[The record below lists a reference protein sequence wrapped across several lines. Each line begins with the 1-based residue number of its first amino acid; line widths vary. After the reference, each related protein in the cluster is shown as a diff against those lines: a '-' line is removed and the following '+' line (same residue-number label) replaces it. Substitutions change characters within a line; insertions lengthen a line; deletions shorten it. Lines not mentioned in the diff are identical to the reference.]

1 MMRRTLILIVV
12 VVTAMLAGIWAASAV
27 APCALPSAL
36 MDKIAPGKS
45 AACPAP
51 SAATDDPPRAVEP
64 PAVTVIPAVKR
75 EFVDRLF
82 VSGTLVAREEA
93 QVAARIDGLPIVELD
108 AEDGDRVK
116 EGQVL
121 ARLDRTQ
128 LDAMLAE
135 NDAATKRADAAI
147 DQARSLIAQSQAQVQ
162 FANADFDRAH
172 KLDPGIMA
180 ASTVEQREMA
190 MKTAQAQ
197 LAAARFALG
206 LAEADR
212 KSRDAERQ
220 ELQVRIDRTEVRAP
234 VAGIVSRRSARL
246 GASASTSGEPLF
258 RIIEDGAIDLE
269 ADVPEQSLA
278 RLAVGMRAE
287 LKLPGVEG
295 LVSGRVRLLN
305 QEVDK
310 ASRTG
315 KVRIALNDASRAHI
329 GAFASGQVELARR
342 EGVAVPAAALERD
355 GEQARLDVVRDGKVE
370 VRHVKAGIT
379 DGDWV
384 EIQAGVADGESV
396 VARAAAF
403 LRPGDRVRP
412 TPETTAAADG

>member
-1 MMRRTLILIVV
+1 MRRILII
-12 VVTAMLAGIWAASAV
+12 VVTAAAAAGGVWGASAV

-36 MDKIAPGKS
+36 MSKLAPAKA

-51 SAATDDPPRAVEP
+51 AQSASDQPRVIEP
-64 PAVTVIPAVKR
+64 PAVTIVPATKR

-93 QVAARIDGLPIVELD
+93 QVAARIDGLAIVELD

-121 ARLDRTQ
+121 ARLDRSQ
-128 LDAMLAE
+128 LDALLAE

-147 DQARSLIAQSQAQVQ
+147 DQAGSLIAQSQAQVQ

-172 KLDPGIMA
+172 KLEAGVMA
-180 ASTVEQREMA
+180 ASTIEQREMA

-220 ELQVRIDRTEVRAP
+220 ELQVRINRTEVKAP
-234 VAGIVSRRSARL
+234 VAGIVSRRSARV

-258 RIIEDGAIDLE
+258 RIIQDGAVDLE
-269 ADVPEQSLA
+269 ADVPEQTLA
-278 RLAVGMRAE
+278 RLAIGMPAE
-287 LKLPGVEG
+287 LKLPGVESAV
-295 LVSGRVRLLN
+295 LGRVRLVN

-310 ASRTG
+310 SSRTG
-315 KVRIALNDASRAHI
+315 RVRIALDDVSRAHI

-342 EGVAVPAAALERD
+342 EGVGVPATALERD
-355 GEQARLDVVRDGKVE
+355 GDAARLDVVRDGKIE
-370 VRHVKAGIT
+370 VRQVKAGVI
-379 DGDWV
+379 DGAWV
-384 EIQAGVADGESV
+384 EIQAGLTEGESV
-396 VARAAAF
+396 VTRAAAF
-403 LRPGDRVRP
+403 LRGGDRVRP
-412 TPETTAAADG
+412 TPETTAANG

>member
-1 MMRRTLILIVV
+1 MRRTVIIVF
-12 VVTAMLAGIWAASAV
+12 TAAAAALGGVWAASAF
-27 APCALPSAL
+27 APCALPSTL
-36 MDKIAPGKS
+36 MSKIAPAKA

-51 SAATDDPPRAVEP
+51 AQAAADQPRMIEP
-64 PAVTVIPAVKR
+64 PAVTVVPATKR

-93 QVAARIDGLPIVELD
+93 QVAARIDGLAIVELD

-128 LDAMLAE
+128 LDALTAQ

-147 DQARSLIAQSQAQVQ
+147 DQAGSLIAQSQAQVQ

-172 KLDPGIMA
+172 KLEAGVMA

-220 ELQVRIDRTEVRAP
+220 ELTVRIGRTEVKAP
-234 VAGIVSRRSARL
+234 VAGIVSRRSAKL

-258 RIIEDGAIDLE
+258 RIIEDGAVDLE
-269 ADVPEQSLA
+269 ADVPEQTLA
-278 RLAVGMRAE
+278 RLTVGMPAE
-287 LKLPGVEG
+287 LKLPGVEAP
-295 LVSGRVRLLN
+295 VSGRVRLVN

-315 KVRIALNDASRAHI
+315 KVRIALGDVSRAHI
-329 GAFASGQVELARR
+329 GAFASGSVELARR
-342 EGVAVPAAALERD
+342 EGVGVPATALERD
-355 GEQARLDVVRDGKVE
+355 GDAARLDVVRDEKVE
-370 VRHVKAGIT
+370 TRQVKPGIA

-384 EIQAGVADGESV
+384 EIQAGVTEGESV
-396 VARAAAF
+396 ITRAAAF
-403 LRPGDRVRP
+403 LRSGDRVRP
-412 TPETTAAADG
+412 TPETTAANG

>member
-1 MMRRTLILIVV
+1 MRRSLIIGVAAAAAV
-12 VVTAMLAGIWAASAV
+12 LAGVWAASAV
-27 APCALPSAL
+27 APCALPFAL
-36 MDKIAPGKS
+36 VNKIAPDKA

-51 SAATDDPPRAVEP
+51 AQAAVDEPRVVEP
-64 PAVTVIPAVKR
+64 PAVTVVPATKR

-93 QVAARIDGLPIVELD
+93 QVAARIDGLAIVELD
-108 AEDGDRVK
+108 AEDGDHVR

-121 ARLDRTQ
+121 ARLDRSQ
-128 LDAMLAE
+128 LDALLAQ

-147 DQARSLIAQSQAQVQ
+147 DQAQSLIAQSQAQAQ
-162 FANADFDRAH
+162 FASADFDRAR
-172 KLDPGIMA
+172 KLGQGVMA
-180 ASTVEQREMA
+180 ASTIEQRQTA
-190 MKTAQAQ
+190 MKTAEAQ
-197 LAAARFALG
+197 LAAARNALG
-206 LAEADR
+206 VAEADR

-220 ELQVRIDRTEVRAP
+220 ELEVRIDRTEVKAP
-234 VAGIVSRRSARL
+234 VSGIVMRRSARL
-246 GASASTSGEPLF
+246 GAAASTSGEPLF

-278 RLAVGMRAE
+278 RLAVGMPAE

-295 LVSGRVRLLN
+295 PVSGRVRLVN

-315 KVRIALNDASRAHI
+315 KVRIALEDVSHAHV
-329 GAFASGQVELARR
+329 GAFASGLVERARR
-342 EGVAVPAAALERD
+342 QGIGVPAAALERD
-355 GEQARLDVVRDGKVE
+355 GDEARLDVVSDGKVE
-370 VRHVKAGIT
+370 LRQVKAGIA

-384 EIQAGVADGESV
+384 EILSGVADGESV

-412 TPETTAAADG
+412 TPPEATAANG

>member
-1 MMRRTLILIVV
+1 MRRALIAAIIV
-12 VVTAMLAGIWAASAV
+12 AALGGGGIWAASIV
-27 APCALPSAL
+27 APCAMPAAL
-36 MDKIAPGKS
+36 MAKIAPGKIAS
-45 AACPAP
+45 CPAP
-51 SAATDDPPRAVEP
+51 AAADQPRAVEP
-64 PAVTVIPAVKR
+64 PAVTVVPATKR
-75 EFVDRLF
+75 EFVDRQF

-93 QVAARIDGLPIVELD
+93 QVAARIDGLAIVEVD
-108 AEDGDRVK
+108 AEDGDRVRQ
-116 EGQVL
+116 GQVL

-128 LDAMLAE
+128 LDALVAE
-135 NDAATKRADAAI
+135 NDAATRRADAAI

-172 KLDPGIMA
+172 KLEAGIMA

-197 LAAARFALG
+197 FAAAQFALG
-206 LAEADR
+206 VAEADR

-220 ELQVRIDRTEVRAP
+220 ELLVRIDRTEVKAP
-234 VAGIVSRRSARL
+234 VGGIVSRRSAKV
-246 GASASTSGEPLF
+246 GADASSTGEPLF
-258 RIIEDGAIDLE
+258 RIIEDGAVDLE

-278 RLAVGMRAE
+278 RLAVGMPAE
-287 LKLPGVEG
+287 LKLPGVDG
-295 LVSGRVRLLN
+295 AVAGRVRLVN

-315 KVRIALNDASRAHI
+315 KVRIALDDVSHAHI

-342 EGVAVPAAALERD
+342 AGVGAPATAFEREGEK
-355 GEQARLDVVRDGKVE
+355 ARLYVVSDGKVE
-370 VRHVKAGIT
+370 ERQVKPEIV
-379 DGDWV
+379 DGDSV
-384 EIQAGVADGESV
+384 EIESGVATGESV

-412 TPETTAAADG
+412 APDGAAGG

>member
-1 MMRRTLILIVV
+1 MRRTLIIA
-12 VVTAMLAGIWAASAV
+12 VTAAAAALGGVWTASAV
-27 APCALPSAL
+27 APCALPHAL
-36 MDKIAPGKS
+36 TDKFAPGKA
-45 AACPAP
+45 AACPALAQ
-51 SAATDDPPRAVEP
+51 AAADQPRVIEP
-64 PAVTVIPAVKR
+64 PAVTVVPATKR

-93 QVAARIDGLPIVELD
+93 QVAARIDGLAIVELD

-121 ARLDRTQ
+121 ARLDRSQ

-135 NDAATKRADAAI
+135 NDAAIRRADAAI
-147 DQARSLIAQSQAQVQ
+147 DQAGSLIAQSQAQVQ
-162 FANADFDRAH
+162 FSNADFDRAR
-172 KLDPGIMA
+172 KLEAGVMA
-180 ASTVEQREMA
+180 ASTIEQREMA

-212 KSRDAERQ
+212 KSRDAERR
-220 ELQVRIDRTEVRAP
+220 ELEVRIGRTEVKAP
-234 VAGIVSRRSARL
+234 VSGIVSRRSARL

-258 RIIEDGAIDLE
+258 RIIEDGAVDLE
-269 ADVPEQSLA
+269 ADVPEQTLA
-278 RLAVGMRAE
+278 RLAVGMPAE

-295 LVSGRVRLLN
+295 AVLGRVRLVN

-315 KVRIALNDASRAHI
+315 KVRIALSDVSRAHI
-329 GAFASGQVELARR
+329 GAFASGQVELAHRQ
-342 EGVAVPAAALERD
+342 GVGVPATALERD
-355 GEQARLDVVRDGKVE
+355 GDAARLDVVRAEKVE
-370 VRHVKAGIT
+370 TRQVKPGIA

-384 EIQAGVADGESV
+384 EIQAGVTEGESV
-396 VARAAAF
+396 ITRAAAF
-403 LRPGDRVRP
+403 LRSGDRVRP
-412 TPETTAAADG
+412 TAETTAANG

>member
-1 MMRRTLILIVV
+1 MRRTVIIVF
-12 VVTAMLAGIWAASAV
+12 TAAAAALGGVWAASAF
-27 APCALPSAL
+27 APCALPSTL
-36 MDKIAPGKS
+36 MSKIAPAKA

-51 SAATDDPPRAVEP
+51 AQAAADQPRMIEP
-64 PAVTVIPAVKR
+64 PAVTVVPATKR

-93 QVAARIDGLPIVELD
+93 QVAARIDGLAIVELD

-128 LDAMLAE
+128 LDALMAQ

-147 DQARSLIAQSQAQVQ
+147 DQAGSLIAQSQAQVQ

-172 KLDPGIMA
+172 KLEAGVMA
-180 ASTVEQREMA
+180 ASTIEQREMA

-220 ELQVRIDRTEVRAP
+220 ELTVRIGRTEVKAP
-234 VAGIVSRRSARL
+234 VAGIVSRRSAKL

-258 RIIEDGAIDLE
+258 RIIEDGAVDLE
-269 ADVPEQSLA
+269 ADVPEQTLA
-278 RLAVGMRAE
+278 RLAVGMPAE
-287 LKLPGVEG
+287 LKLPGVEAP
-295 LVSGRVRLLN
+295 VSGRVRLVN

-315 KVRIALNDASRAHI
+315 KVRIALGDVSRAHI
-329 GAFASGQVELARR
+329 GAFASGSVELARR
-342 EGVAVPAAALERD
+342 EGVGVPATALERD
-355 GEQARLDVVRDGKVE
+355 GDAARLDVVRDEKVE
-370 VRHVKAGIT
+370 TRQVKPGIA

-384 EIQAGVADGESV
+384 EIQAGVTEGESV
-396 VARAAAF
+396 ITRAAAF
-403 LRPGDRVRP
+403 LRSGDRVRP
-412 TPETTAAADG
+412 TPETTAANG

>member
-1 MMRRTLILIVV
+1 MRRTLITI
-12 VVTAMLAGIWAASAV
+12 TAAAAALGGVWAASAV
-27 APCALPSAL
+27 APCALPRTL
-36 MDKIAPGKS
+36 MDKFAPGK
-45 AACPAP
+45 AANCAAPA
-51 SAATDDPPRAVEP
+51 AAAAETPRAIEP
-64 PAVTVIPAVKR
+64 PAITVVPAVKR

-93 QVAARIDGLPIVELD
+93 QVAARIDGLAIVELD
-108 AEDGDRVK
+108 AEDGDRV
-116 EGQVL
+116 EAGQVL

-128 LDAMLAE
+128 LDALMAQ

-147 DQARSLIAQSQAQVQ
+147 DQAGSLIAQSQAQVQ

-172 KLDPGIMA
+172 KLDAGIMA
-180 ASTVEQREMA
+180 ASTIEQREMA

-220 ELQVRIDRTEVRAP
+220 ELQVRINRTEVKAP
-234 VAGIVSRRSARL
+234 VAGIVSRRSAKL

-258 RIIEDGAIDLE
+258 RIIEDGAVDLE
-269 ADVPEQSLA
+269 ADVPEQTLA
-278 RLAVGMRAE
+278 RLAVGMPAE

-295 LVSGRVRLLN
+295 AISGRVRLVN

-315 KVRIALNDASRAHI
+315 KVRIALGDVSRAHI
-329 GAFASGQVELARR
+329 GAFASGSVELARR
-342 EGVAVPAAALERD
+342 QGVGVPATALERD
-355 GEQARLDVVRDGKVE
+355 GDEARLDVVRDGKVE
-370 VRHVKAGIT
+370 VRQVKAGVS
-379 DGDWV
+379 DGGWV
-384 EIQAGVADGESV
+384 EIEAGVTEGESV
-396 VARAAAF
+396 VQRAAAF
-403 LRPGDRVRP
+403 LRAGDRVRP
-412 TPETTAAADG
+412 TPETTAANG

>member
-1 MMRRTLILIVV
+1 MRRTLITI
-12 VVTAMLAGIWAASAV
+12 TAAAAALGGVWAASAV
-27 APCALPSAL
+27 APCALPRTL
-36 MDKIAPGKS
+36 MDKFAPGK
-45 AACPAP
+45 AANCPAP
-51 SAATDDPPRAVEP
+51 AAAAAETPRAIEP
-64 PAVTVIPAVKR
+64 PAITVVPAVQR

-93 QVAARIDGLPIVELD
+93 QVAARIDGLAIVELD

-121 ARLDRTQ
+121 ARLDRSQ
-128 LDAMLAE
+128 LDALLAQ

-147 DQARSLIAQSQAQVQ
+147 DQAGSLIAQSQAQVQ

-172 KLDPGIMA
+172 KLDAGIMA
-180 ASTVEQREMA
+180 ASTIEQREMA

-220 ELQVRIDRTEVRAP
+220 ELQVRINRTEVKAP
-234 VAGIVSRRSARL
+234 AAGIVSRRSAKL

-269 ADVPEQSLA
+269 ADVPEQTLA
-278 RLAVGMRAE
+278 QLAVGMPAE

-295 LVSGRVRLLN
+295 AIVGRVRLVN

-315 KVRIALNDASRAHI
+315 KVRIALGDVSRAHI
-329 GAFASGQVELARR
+329 GAFASGSVELARR
-342 EGVAVPAAALERD
+342 QGVGVPATALERD
-355 GEQARLDVVRDGKVE
+355 GDEARLDVVRDGKVE
-370 VRHVKAGIT
+370 VRQVKAGVS
-379 DGDWV
+379 DGGWV
-384 EIQAGVADGESV
+384 EIEAGVADGESV
-396 VARAAAF
+396 VQRAAAF
-403 LRPGDRVRP
+403 LRAGDRVRP
-412 TPETTAAADG
+412 TPEATAANG

>member
-1 MMRRTLILIVV
+1 MRRTLILVFT
-12 VVTAMLAGIWAASAV
+12 TAAAALGGVWAASAF
-27 APCALPSAL
+27 APCALPHAL
-36 MDKIAPGKS
+36 TDKFAPGKA

-51 SAATDDPPRAVEP
+51 AQAAADQPHVIEP
-64 PAVTVIPAVKR
+64 PAVTVVPATKR

-93 QVAARIDGLPIVELD
+93 QVAARIDGLTIVELD

-121 ARLDRTQ
+121 ARLDRSQ

-135 NDAATKRADAAI
+135 NDASTRRADAAI

-162 FANADFDRAH
+162 FSNADFDRAR
-172 KLDPGIMA
+172 KLEAGVMA
-180 ASTVEQREMA
+180 ASTIEQREMA

-197 LAAARFALG
+197 LSAAQNALSVS
-206 LAEADR
+206 EADR

-220 ELQVRIDRTEVRAP
+220 ELQVRIGRTEVKAP
-234 VAGIVSRRSARL
+234 VSGIVSRRSARL

-258 RIIEDGAIDLE
+258 RIIEDGAVDLE
-269 ADVPEQSLA
+269 ADVPEQTLA
-278 RLAVGMRAE
+278 RLAVGMPAE

-295 LVSGRVRLLN
+295 PVSGRVRLVN

-315 KVRIALNDASRAHI
+315 KVRIALGDVSRAHI
-329 GAFASGQVELARR
+329 GAFASGSVELARR
-342 EGVAVPAAALERD
+342 EGVGVPATALERD
-355 GEQARLDVVRDGKVE
+355 GDAARLDVVRDEKVE
-370 VRHVKAGIT
+370 TRQVKPGIA

-384 EIQAGVADGESV
+384 EIQAGVTEGESV
-396 VARAAAF
+396 ITRAAAF
-403 LRPGDRVRP
+403 LRSGDRVRP
-412 TPETTAAADG
+412 TPETTAANG